1 MKDIDVILNKINK
14 KINKLKEEKKKEKK
28 EEYIQNLKKLK
39 KKVEEALNEGNVYI
53 SLEGFFEKEFAS
65 KFFYVEDWG
74 SSIFDRSY
82 IAIINKKGLKKM
94 YKKIIKYNL
103 EE

>member
-1 MKDIDVILNKINK
+1 MKEIDVMLNKLYRNK
-14 KINKLKEEKKKEKK
+14 AKLKEEKKKEKK
-28 EEYIQNLKKLK
+28 EEYIKNLKKLK